1 MSKLKALHKLKSEY
15 FEKMKRDGEAALKE
29 AFTELFDKYPELESV
44 TWVQYT
50 PYFNDG
56 DACTFSVHG
65 FDMDLSESAPEDWKE
80 AFEEYMG
87 GGYHYGESLSDYGD
101 KIKKKC
107 PKLAELQDA
116 VSELAGEIPDD
127 VLEYIFGDHCQVT
140 VTREGM
146 EVSEYDHD

>member
-1 MSKLKALHKLKSEY
+1 MSKLESLKKLKTEY

-44 TWVQYT
+44 TWAQYT

-65 FDMDLSESAPEDWKE
+65 FDMDLSDKAPEEWNE
-80 AFEEYMG
+80 LFEEWAG

-101 KIKKKC
+101 KIKKKA
-107 PKLAELQDA
+107 PKLSELQDA